1 MKRSRSVSLFA
12 YFSKR
17 SKGVETPCTIR
28 SSLVPD
34 PNVRKHYHMM
44 YNTAYST
51 YASCDNAYVHL
62 GLGTGLH
69 KKYHADPVVC

>member
-28 SSLVPD
+28 ITD

-51 YASCDNAYVHL
+51 H
-62 GLGTGLH
+62 
-69 KKYHADPVVC
+69 HAIMLTYIWVWARDYIRSTMPIQLCARR